1 MPWSIF
7 IPQANA
13 MSPGL
18 SKGELDKPM
27 TSTDAIHEGLVQ
39 GEFFLEYL
47 PTVSLAD
54 GRCVGAEALARWRR
68 SSGVVQPEEF
78 IPLIEGTYLSGM
90 LTYWVLETV
99 SKELGDWLRVHK
111 DLNIG
116 INVPPEILGRGGL
129 EYSSTKT
136 GVHEIRNQ
144 IVLEVSER
152 GVPDKLGIAG
162 LEAASRSGVR
172 VALDD
177 VTLSA
182 TNLVILSRCTVDL
195 IKTDRSLTDQI
206 TPECPCPAWLSGLS
220 ALLQSTRVPIIAEGV
235 ETEAQANALRAAGVS
250 MAQGFY
256 FSRPIS
262 AERLKAYYSKVGGQ
276 PGRSSTRST

>member
-1 MPWSIF
+1 
-7 IPQANA
+7 
-13 MSPGL
+13 
-18 SKGELDKPM
+18 M
-27 TSTDAIHEGLVQ
+27 THVDAIHDGLVQ

-47 PTVSLAD
+47 PTVSLTD

-68 SSGVVQPEEF
+68 SSGVVQPDEF
-78 IPLIEGTYLSGM
+78 MPFIEGTYLSGL

-99 SKELGDWLRVHK
+99 SKELGDWLRIHK
-111 DLNIG
+111 ELNIG

-129 EYSSTKT
+129 EYASTKA
-136 GVHEIRNQ
+136 GVSDLRDQ

-152 GVPDKLGIAG
+152 GLPDNLGLAA
-162 LEAASRSGVR
+162 LEAACRSGVR
-172 VALDD
+172 IALDD

-182 TNLVILSRCTVDL
+182 ANLVILSRCTLHV
-195 IKTDRSLTDQI
+195 IKTDRSLADQI

-235 ETEAQANALRAAGVS
+235 ETEVQAKALRAAGVS

-256 FSRPIS
+256 FSPPIS
-262 AERLKAYYSKVGGQ
+262 AEKLKAYYFRVGGDEAKVGVHGVDDS
-276 PGRSSTRST
+276 G